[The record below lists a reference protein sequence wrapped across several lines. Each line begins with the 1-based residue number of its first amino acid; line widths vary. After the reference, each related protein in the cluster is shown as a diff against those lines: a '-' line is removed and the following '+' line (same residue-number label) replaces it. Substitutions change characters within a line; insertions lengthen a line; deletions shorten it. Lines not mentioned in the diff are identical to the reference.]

1 MRLAEYLKP
10 EGAAKAL
17 AATLGIPEPT
27 VSQWK
32 NGKRRVPADWCID
45 VEKAT
50 DGSVTCEELR
60 PDLDWAYL
68 RQSCRCDTDP
78 AAQAA

>member
-1 MRLAEYLKP
+1 MRLPDYLNRD
-10 EGAAKAL
+10 GAAKAL
-17 AATLGIPEPT
+17 AAVLQIPEPT

-32 NGKRRVPADWCID
+32 NGKRRVPADRCIA

-50 DGSVTCEELR
+50 GGAVSCEELR

-68 RQSCRCDTDP
+68 RQSCRCDTP
-78 AAQAA
+78 ADQAA